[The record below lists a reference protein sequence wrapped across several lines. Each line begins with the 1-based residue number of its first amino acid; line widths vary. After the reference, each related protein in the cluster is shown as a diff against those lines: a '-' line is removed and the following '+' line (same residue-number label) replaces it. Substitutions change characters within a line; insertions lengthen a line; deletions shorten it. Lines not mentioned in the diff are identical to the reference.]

1 MSQLKM
7 YKYIEPCE
15 CEESFNGFT
24 YRSYNGEQSDRDAW
38 HEICKDG
45 ALFDG
50 EGNYFE
56 RYLTQQPGYRQ
67 DLVFFVL
74 DGERPVAT
82 ITILDKQI
90 KQQMYYREETIGYVH
105 MVAVHPDYAGRG
117 LGGYLNR
124 IALAALYRIGCQG
137 AYLTTDE
144 FRVPAI
150 KSYLRIGFRPVLSEE
165 GMEERWTAWLSEH
178 GYEDVLVTDEN
189 YVLQKRLCENNEGK
203 LRLGIFGAFR
213 GSDIAKAAALG
224 GKAYVTAVCD
234 GNPQRLEEIK
244 KFCGN
249 ETQYFTDFDEF
260 IEAPMDA
267 VVLCNYFNEHAE
279 YAIRAMKKG
288 IHVASET
295 LPAVTMKECVELCRT
310 VEETGCVYML
320 EENYAY
326 FPAIFKLKSMYER
339 GDWGRAVYMEGEY
352 VHPMSPK
359 EYAAYTPTPTHWRA
373 LMPSGY
379 YLSHSLAPLMMV
391 TGATPVAVNARSI
404 YTDAMRLER
413 EGEPIKDVASIMLCT
428 MDDDSLARITGWA
441 KFGGHG
447 NWYRF
452 SCTDACAET
461 VRNDE
466 FTLQVRS
473 SEYAKPVESYAVSYP
488 YDEEI
493 ARLFWHNGGDYY
505 ITEDFIDCIRNK
517 RQPTLDVYHAAA
529 MAAVGILGWRSSL
542 HNGAE
547 YKIPNFRNEQERKAY
562 ENDDLSPFPNEE
574 GERNYPCTK
583 YEWEQFN

>member
-1 MSQLKM
+1 MNQLKM

-24 YRSYNGEQSDRDAW
+24 YRTYNGEQSDRDAW

-56 RYLTQQPGYRQ
+56 RYLIKQPGYRE

-82 ITILDKQI
+82 ITILDKQV
-90 KQQMYYREETIGYVH
+90 KQMMYYREETIGYVH

-137 AYLTTDE
+137 AWLTTDE
-144 FRVPAI
+144 FRIPAI
-150 KSYLRIGFRPVLSEE
+150 KSYLRCGFRPVLDDEE
-165 GMEERWTAWLSEH
+165 AESRWTAWLTEH

-189 YVLQKRLCENNEGK
+189 YVLQKRLCANNEGK

-213 GSDIAKAAALG
+213 GSDFAKAAALG
-224 GKAYVTAVCD
+224 SKAYVTAVCD
-234 GNPQRLEEIK
+234 GNPQRLDEIK
-244 KFCGN
+244 KFCGD

-295 LPAVTMKECVELCRT
+295 LPAVTMQECVELCRAA
-310 VEETGCVYML
+310 EETGCVYML
-320 EENYAY
+320 AENYAY
-326 FPAIFKLKSMYER
+326 FPAVMELQKMYER

-352 VHPMSPK
+352 IHPMSPR
-359 EYAAYTPTPTHWRA
+359 EYASYTPTPTHWRA

-379 YLSHSLAPLMMV
+379 YLSHSLAPLMRV
-391 TGATPVAVNARSI
+391 TGATPVTVNARSI
-404 YTDAMRLER
+404 YTDAVRVER
-413 EGEPIKDVASIMLCT
+413 EGEPIKDVASIMLCG

-452 SCTDACAET
+452 SCADACAET

-488 YDEEI
+488 YDTEI

-517 RQPTLDVYHAAA
+517 RQPDLDVYHAAA

-542 HNGAE
+542 HGGAE
-547 YKIPNFRNEQERKAY
+547 YKIPNFRNEKERKAY
-562 ENDDLSPFPNEE
+562 ENDNLSPFPNEE